1 MAINIIFDSSV
12 VLANKFIFPA
22 LHAAVNIILQVI
34 FLLTLLKG
42 IFNIYYIIIVPLQKH
57 NLLFNNN

>member
-1 MAINIIFDSSV
+1 MLVQMAINIIFDSSV
-12 VLANKFIFPA
+12 VLANKLIFP
-22 LHAAVNIILQVI
+22 AVNIILQVI